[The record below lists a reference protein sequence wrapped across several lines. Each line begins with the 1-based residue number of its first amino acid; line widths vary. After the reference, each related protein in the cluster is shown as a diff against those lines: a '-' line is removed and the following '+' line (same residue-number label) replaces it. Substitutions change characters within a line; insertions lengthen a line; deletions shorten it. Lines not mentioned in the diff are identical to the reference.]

1 MRTRLLCLAV
11 LLLTFST
18 FAQSKASSVA
28 GAQQSV
34 GALRLEVKDPS
45 GKVMEASGKLE
56 SLSTGVARVFQTDA
70 QGKYTFEGLAYGR
83 YRLEVSREGFAT
95 QSVLINVQS
104 NESVARTVTLALSSL
119 AYKLDVV
126 ATTPLPGVDLEP
138 DQIPA
143 PVQAATRRDIERSG
157 ALNLSDFLNRRL
169 SGVFV
174 NEIQGNPFQPDVN
187 YRGYTASPLLGTPQG
202 LSVYMDG
209 VRLNQPFG
217 DVVSWDLI
225 PRIAIAEIA
234 LMPGSNPLFGL
245 NTLGGAL
252 SIQTKDG
259 RSQHGTSLELGGG
272 SFGRGTADFEHG
284 GYNSKGLNWYLGSSL
299 FFEDGW
305 RENSPSNVRQFF
317 GKLGWQ
323 RTKTTLGLTV
333 AYASN
338 LLTGNGLQ
346 EQRLLD
352 RDYASIYTKPD
363 ITGNQSPF
371 INLTARHSMTAR
383 LIFSA
388 NVYYRYIRTN
398 TFNGDINEDSLDQS
412 VYQPSAAERAA
423 LAAAGY
429 TGVPASGATAANTPF
444 PFWRCIGQVLLR
456 DEPAE
461 KCNGLLNLTHSQQ
474 RNYGLSGQMTWFGAP
489 RGHHNQFTVGA
500 AYDGNSV
507 GFQQSSQLGFINPDR
522 SITGVNAFSDGVT
535 GGDVDG
541 EPFDTRVNLRGRI
554 HTGSVFAT
562 DTLSIGVKWSITLS
576 GRFNRSSINNKDLI
590 LPEAGP
596 GSLTGD
602 HVFDRFNPAVGV
614 TFRPW
619 SRLNAYASY
628 TEGNRAPT
636 SIELGCADPNTPCKL
651 PNALAGDP
659 PLKQVV
665 TRTVEAGLR
674 GGMEGKLNWNLGWFR
689 ADNRQDILFVA
700 SDQTGFGYFK
710 NFGRTLRQGMKLDID
725 GQLWRVSLGG
735 SYNFLDATFQSP
747 ELVDGS
753 SNSANDAEAKGLE
766 GLIEIAP
773 GAQIPLIPRH
783 IFKAY
788 ADLQA
793 TSRFTVNLGLVTMS
807 GVYARG
813 NENNLHQPDGL
824 YYLGSG
830 KSPGYAVAN
839 LGARYQV
846 TRWLQFF
853 AQVNN
858 LFDRKYFTA
867 AQLGPTGFTATETF
881 IARPFAAV
889 DGEFPVQHAT
899 FYAPGAPRGA
909 WGGVRIKF

>member
-1 MRTRLLCLAV
+1 MMTRLL
-11 LLLTFST
+11 LLTVFLSLSIAAQAQPGARTTQSST
-18 FAQSKASSVA
+18 
-28 GAQQSV
+28 GEI
-34 GALRLEVKDPS
+34 RIEVKDPS
-45 GKVMEASGKLE
+45 GKALEADGKLDN
-56 SLSTGVARVFQTDA
+56 LATGVSNGFQTDS
-70 QGKYTFEGLAYGR
+70 QGKHTFEGLAYGR

-95 QSVLINVQS
+95 QSMLINVQS
-104 NESVARTVTLALSSL
+104 NETITRAVTLALSGL
-119 AYKLDVV
+119 AYKLDVI

-138 DQIPA
+138 NEVPT
-143 PVQAATRRDIERSG
+143 PVQAATKRDIEMSG
-157 ALNLSDFLNRRL
+157 AINLSDFLNRRL

-174 NEIQGNPFQPDVN
+174 NEIQNNPFQPDVN

-225 PRIAIAEIA
+225 PRVAIAEIA

-259 RSQHGTSLELGGG
+259 RSQQGSAVTLGGG
-272 SFGRGTADFEHG
+272 GFGRGTADFEHG
-284 GYNSKGLNWYLGSSL
+284 GYNSGGLNWYLGSSF

-305 RENSPSNVRQFF
+305 RDDSPSNVRQFF

-323 RTKTTLGLTV
+323 RAKTTLSMTV
-333 AYASN
+333 AYAN
-338 LLTGNGLQ
+338 NQLTGNGLQ
-346 EQRLLD
+346 ERRFLD
-352 RDYASIYTKPD
+352 RDYAGIYTKPD
-363 ITGNQSPF
+363 VTSNRSPF
-371 INLTARHSMTAR
+371 VNLTARHSATAK
-383 LIFSA
+383 LIFSG
-388 NVYYRYIRTN
+388 NIYYRYIRTN

-423 LAAAGY
+423 LTRAGF
-429 TGVPASGATAANTPF
+429 TGVPTSGATAANTPF

-461 KCNGLLNLTHSQQ
+461 KCNGLLNLTSSQQ

-489 RGHHNQFTVGA
+489 RGNHNQFTLGA

-507 GFQQSSQLGFINPDR
+507 GFQQSSQLGFVNPDR
-522 SITGVNAFSDGVT
+522 SITGVDAFGDGVS
-535 GGDVDG
+535 GGEVDG
-541 EPFDTRVNLRGRI
+541 EPYDTRVNLRGRI

-562 DTLSIGVKWSITLS
+562 DTLSIGNKWSLTLS
-576 GRFNRSSINNKDLI
+576 GRYNRSSIDNRDLI
-590 LPEAGP
+590 LPEAGS
-596 GSLTGD
+596 GSLTGE

-619 SRLNAYASY
+619 NRLNAYASY

-674 GGMEGKLNWNLGWFR
+674 GGIEGKLNWNVGWFR

-700 SDQTGFGYFK
+700 SDQTGFGFFK
-710 NFGRTLRQGMKLDID
+710 NFGRTLRQGMKLDVD
-725 GQLWRVSLGG
+725 GQLWRLSLGG

-747 ELVDGS
+747 EIVNGE
-753 SNSANDAEAKGLE
+753 SNSANDAEAEGLE
-766 GLIEIAP
+766 GLIEIEP

-793 TSRFTVNLGLVTMS
+793 TSRFTVNLGLVAVS
-807 GVYARG
+807 GAFARG
-813 NENNLHQPDGL
+813 NENNLHQPDGEF
-824 YYLGSG
+824 YLGPG
-830 KSPGYAVAN
+830 RSPGYAVVN

-846 TRWLQFF
+846 TGWLQFF

-867 AQLGPTGFTATETF
+867 AQLGPTGFTTDGNF
-881 IARPFAAV
+881 IARPFPAV

-899 FYAPGAPRGA
+899 FFAPGASRGA
-909 WGGVRIKF
+909 WGGVRIRF